1 MSSNIDKK
9 FQAEIVNL
17 TDFEKNVIVNKGT
30 EAPFSSPLLEEKR
43 DGVFICK
50 LCKSP
55 LFKSSAKFN
64 SGTGWPSFDEE
75 IEGAVKRVP
84 DADGRRVEI
93 VCATCGG
100 HLGHVFEGEGFTPKM
115 TRHCVNGTS
124 LEFNPN

>member
-1 MSSNIDKK
+1 MKNSIDKN
-9 FQAEIVNL
+9 FQTDIVNL
-17 TDFEKNVIVNKGT
+17 TDFEKSVIVNKGT
-30 EAPFSSPLLEEKR
+30 EAPFSSSMVDEKR
-43 DGVFICK
+43 AGTYICK

-55 LFKSSAKFN
+55 LFKSDAKFN

-75 IEGAVKRVP
+75 IEGAVKRVS

-115 TRHCVNGTS
+115 TRHCVNAVS
-124 LEFNPN
+124 LEFKES

>member
-1 MSSNIDKK
+1 MSSKIEEKYQKDIEK
-9 FQAEIVNL
+9 L
-17 TDFEKNVIVNKGT
+17 TDFEKAVIVNKGT
-30 EAPFSSPLLEEKR
+30 EAPFSSSMVDEKR
-43 DGVFICK
+43 DGTYICK
-50 LCKSP
+50 LCKTP

-64 SGTGWPSFDEE
+64 SGTGWPSFDDE

-93 VCATCGG
+93 VCANCGG

-124 LEFNPN
+124 LEFENK